1 MICGSR
7 TSPGGENGNPLQYSC
22 PENSMDRGAWRA
34 TVHGVAKSQTWLNT
48 HRVPQSQ
55 QDWDTGLLTS
65 FNFTSFKALSPN
77 AFTLGVRP
85 STYIFWVGKQGGIQ
99 KDSIWFEQRMH
110 RIWECGE
117 GWGWKE
123 GPVWILFTLGNL
135 ENFTDLFIYSS
146 SPLKFWYQKKSSGL
160 RVERCP
166 ELNNENSGWIIW
178 A

>member
-99 KDSIWFEQRMH
+99 KDSIWFVFRPHVIVHSLPTM
-110 RIWECGE
+110 RGMRCSKLFKYRFLWAVKRLIRNCIGE
-117 GWGWKE
+117 GFSFV
-123 GPVWILFTLGNL
+123 GPMFAAKSPHPLPLYTLMNI
-135 ENFTDLFIYSS
+135 TSI
-146 SPLKFWYQKKSSGL
+146 
-160 RVERCP
+160 
-166 ELNNENSGWIIW
+166 
-178 A
+178 